1 MTSKYFLIGFSVVA
15 ILTGILVSACSSD
28 VEKSTQTEEL
38 TTATSSTTKSR
49 PNPMS
54 RAELNKQRAATQE
67 EAAANISSA
76 FLTNKNSE
84 EPSHKSDSSLVLI
97 SSVLPEG
104 EHIPNKY
111 TCNSTDKG
119 DNEDVSPPLQWSD
132 APSGTKSFVLIL
144 DDPDAIGGSFI
155 HWVLYNIPPDTTSLE
170 ENMPRTETLSD
181 GSMQGTND
189 FGNLGYNGPCPQ
201 TRFGKIHNWVFSV
214 YALDVEVNL
223 PPGVTYTELMNV
235 ISKHILAKG
244 ILIRNYR
251 APSTSYGKY
260 IPQKEYLSLPYS
272 I

>member
-1 MTSKYFLIGFSVVA
+1 MNKPLIIIGITLLLTSL
-15 ILTGILVSACSSD
+15 ACR
-28 VEKSTQTEEL
+28 TESRDSEPIVNTE
-38 TTATSSTTKSR
+38 TTT
-49 PNPMS
+49 
-54 RAELNKQRAATQE
+54 
-67 EAAANISSA
+67 EAAAEPESETSQTNINIP
-76 FLTNKNSE
+76 TE
-84 EPSHKSDSSLVLI
+84 ETLAILHVDSTA
-97 SSVLPEG
+97 LPEG
-104 EHIPNKY
+104 EHIPNRY
-111 TCNSTDKG
+111 TCNSTAKG
-119 DNEDVSPPLQWSD
+119 DAEDVSPPLQWSD